1 VKPKGFSGGK
11 KVQQKAGGLMLK
23 NSPLRRVSGS
33 GSKLR
38 KPLKSAA
45 KPAAPKR
52 PAKTSKAP
60 VNAAKAKYKAA
71 TSKVRELKMYRGGR
85 TDRTV
90 KNAQA
95 AVSRMQRQR
104 GTGRNRIP
112 KPVQA
117 VARAAAA
124 TFVAGQAARRMV
136 SGRRKR

>member
-38 KPLKSAA
+38 KPLKTAA
-45 KPAAPKR
+45 KPAASKR
-52 PAKTSKAP
+52 PAKA
-60 VNAAKAKYKAA
+60 N
-71 TSKVRELKMYRGGR
+71 
-85 TDRTV
+85 
-90 KNAQA
+90 
-95 AVSRMQRQR
+95 
-104 GTGRNRIP
+104 NRIP
-112 KPVQA
+112 KAVQA

-136 SGRRKR
+136 SGRRNR